1 MKKFYL
7 ILFAL
12 LLSSSFAFAQG
23 TAGGN
28 AKYEY
33 RNIID
38 LPSAGVLEKGYVG
51 ITTDILPK
59 GVLISKIEVG
69 VFQNFSFGIS
79 YGGSQIIGRGNPDWY
94 KLPGINVR
102 LRLVNESEQFPALSV
117 GFDSQG
123 KGVYFD
129 RLDRYEIKS
138 PGFYAAV
145 SKNYQFLGYLSF
157 HGILNYSLERDD
169 NDKDVNFGIGLEK
182 TIGPRISF
190 VAEYD
195 FAINDN
201 SGKAIGEGNGYL
213 NMGMRWSAGDGFTI
227 GIDFRNLLSNQK
239 FNSYK
244 ADRAIF
250 VEYIKSI
257 F

>member
-1 MKKFYL
+1 MKKFYTIIIVFL
-7 ILFAL
+7 V
-12 LLSSSFAFAQG
+12 SFSFTAAQG

-51 ITTDILPK
+51 ITTDILPE

-69 VFQNFSFGIS
+69 VFENFSFGIS
-79 YGGSQIIGRGNPDWY
+79 YGGSKIIGRGNPEWY
-94 KLPGINVR
+94 ELPGINVR
-102 LRLVNESEQFPALSV
+102 LRLLNENEQFPALSL

-123 KGVYFD
+123 KGKYFD
-129 RLDRYEIKS
+129 GIERYEIKS
-138 PGFYAAV
+138 PGFYAAMA
-145 SKNYQFLGYLSF
+145 KNYQFLGYLSF
-157 HGILNYSLERDD
+157 HGILNYSLEREDG
-169 NDKDVNFGIGLEK
+169 DKDLNFGVGIEK
-182 TIGPRISF
+182 TIGPRVSL

-201 SGKAIGEGNGYL
+201 HGNAIGEGNGYL
-213 NMGMRWSAGDGFTI
+213 NMGLRWSAGDGFTI
-227 GIDFRNLLSNQK
+227 GMDFRNLLNNKK
-239 FNSYK
+239 FNTYK